1 MSLLSFCRFCL
12 KWGLSQS
19 FFLLLTTGRVK
30 EASLLFTQTCSF
42 STLEAQYHTVRYHY
56 RTVRYQYRTVR
67 YHIPYGISPYFFPWH
82 FSLLFPH
89 SFSCSGSLFLA
100 SSLSLG
106 FTHGEVH
113 NNSPPG
119 ITIRQSSHQAIKPFP
134 SLGGHST
141 HHQQGVPP
149 LLLQQH
155 PTPLLPPASW
165 HNMCS
170 STMHSPKAG
179 VSCPQAAGTS
189 HACPASPR
197 GPTSSHTPLLGTST
211 PSPLLHPLTHWHQ
224 PAGSAMGTVKPWLP
238 I

>member
-1 MSLLSFCRFCL
+1 MGSI
-12 KWGLSQS
+12 
-19 FFLLLTTGRVK
+19 TI
-30 EASLLFTQTCSF
+30 LFSSPNYRESEGGKPPFHTCSLF
-42 STLEAQYHTVRYHY
+42 TLEAQYHTVRYHY

-67 YHIPYGISPYFFPWH
+67 YHIPYGISPYFFPWY

-119 ITIRQSSHQAIKPFP
+119 ITIRQTAISLPRWTFHPPSTRGSTPVIATTSHP
-134 SLGGHST
+134 SD
-141 HHQQGVPP
+141 
-149 LLLQQH
+149 
-155 PTPLLPPASW
+155 PPACW
-165 HNMCS
+165 HNKCS
-170 STMHSPKAG
+170 STLHSPKAG

-197 GPTSSHTPLLGTST
+197 GPTSFHTPLLGTSS
-211 PSPLLHPLTHWHQ
+211 PSPLFQPLTHWHQ

>member
-1 MSLLSFCRFCL
+1 MSLLSHCRFCL
-12 KWGLSQS
+12 KCGLSQS
-19 FFLLLTTGRVK
+19 FSLLLTTGRVK

-67 YHIPYGISPYFFPWH
+67 YHIPYGISPYFFPWY

-119 ITIRQSSHQAIKPFP
+119 ITIRQTAISPPRWTFHPP
-134 SLGGHST
+134 STRVS
-141 HHQQGVPP
+141 P

-155 PTPLLPPASW
+155 PTPLTHLHAGTTSVQAPCIAPRQEFPVLRLLAPVMPVLPPPGAL
-165 HNMCS
+165 
-170 STMHSPKAG
+170 P
-179 VSCPQAAGTS
+179 V
-189 HACPASPR
+189 
-197 GPTSSHTPLLGTST
+197 PTPPLLG
-211 PSPLLHPLTHWHQ
+211 PAPPPLCFNP
-224 PAGSAMGTVKPWLP
+224 
-238 I
+238 